1 MSDEDQRAVLRGDD
15 EEDRISEYD
24 VSEHEK
30 TLLVLDDDPGVL
42 RLVSRILTRRGHTI
56 LSASSAEGALAIG
69 DSSCRIDL
77 LLADM
82 VMPSMLGSEVA
93 ARLKR
98 TRPGMRVI
106 LMSGKVDCSP
116 MTVQAGEDWVF
127 LEKPF
132 KAAALIDC
140 VHAELEQP
148 NVSEAVIQ
156 TMIDAQA
163 KAR

>member
-1 MSDEDQRAVLRGDD
+1 M
-15 EEDRISEYD
+15 SEYD

-30 TLLVLDDDPGVL
+30 TILVLDDDPGVL
-42 RLVSRILTRRGHTI
+42 RLVSRILTRRHTI
-56 LSASSAEGALAIG
+56 LSASSAEDALAIG

-93 ARLKR
+93 ARLKT

-106 LMSGKVDCSP
+106 LMSGKVDGSP
-116 MTVQAGEDWVF
+116 MTVQAGNEWVF

-132 KAAALIDC
+132 KPAALIDC
-140 VHAELEQP
+140 VHSELEKMVVQST
-148 NVSEAVIQ
+148 VGGGAGAGAQ
-156 TMIDAQA
+156 DAPP
-163 KAR
+163 ARSVLEKQ